1 MSVTQIIQLVLGIV
15 AAAFGL
21 LHKALP
27 RKLGFILMSIAAALA
42 VIVGIAGVAVSH
54 DSPFL
59 IPFGISLVVGAII
72 ALLATGTILAF
83 DRRRY
88 SRRNLRTP
96 ARLGNADNH
105 GSSSGWHDCQR
116 DTPRNRSPHLGQAY
130 VCSSSLITL

>member
-1 MSVTQIIQLVLGIV
+1 MSVTQIIQLVLAIV

-72 ALLATGTILAF
+72 ALLATGTFSPSIGDDTAGGTSERLPDWATLTIMGAVLVGMIVSGILRA
-83 DRRRY
+83 
-88 SRRNLRTP
+88 TV
-96 ARLGNADNH
+96 
-105 GSSSGWHDCQR
+105 
-116 DTPRNRSPHLGQAY
+116 PH
-130 VCSSSLITL
+130 T